1 MERRFDVLVIGG
13 GMGGASAGY
22 ELSRDG
28 RVAVLEREDHLA
40 FHSTG
45 RSAAILMETY
55 GNATIRALT
64 RASRAFLE
72 SPPAGF
78 AAEPLQAPRGT
89 LVVGE
94 PGDAAGLRARLAELE
109 DLVPGVEWLAGGE
122 LGRLV
127 PCLLPGRWAGA
138 LHEPGAVDLDV
149 NELLQGFVRGL
160 RSRGGEVH
168 AGAGVTGIARA
179 GGVWTVTTTA
189 GVFQAPLL
197 VNAAGAWAD
206 AVGRL
211 AGARPIGLV
220 PMRRTAITFDAGLDP
235 SPWPFVIDAQETFYF
250 KPESRRVLVSPCDE
264 TPVEPCNA
272 APDDYD
278 VAVAVDQLQRATTL
292 EVRHVAARWA
302 GLRSFVA
309 DRTPVV
315 GPDPEVEGLA
325 WLAAQGGYGIQ
336 TAPALAR
343 LCRALALGQGVPPD
357 LAALGLQAA
366 AVLPGRP
373 GLHPPPGPPPA

>member
-40 FHSTG
+40 VHSTG

-72 SPPAGF
+72 APPAGF
-78 AAEPLQAPRGT
+78 TEEPLQTPRGT
-89 LVVGE
+89 LVVAE
-94 PGDAAGLRARLAELE
+94 PGDVAGLRARLAEVSR
-109 DLVPGVEWLAGGE
+109 LVPGLAWVEGEALA
-122 LGRLV
+122 RLV
-127 PCLLPGRWAGA
+127 PCLAPGRWAGA

-160 RSRGGEVH
+160 RARGGEVH
-168 AGAGVTGIARA
+168 TGAEVLALARS
-179 GGVWTVTTTA
+179 GGVWTATTA
-189 GVFQAPLL
+189 AGTFQAPLL

-206 AVGRL
+206 AVARL

-250 KPESRRVLVSPCDE
+250 KPESRRLLVSPCDE
-264 TPVEPCNA
+264 TPVEPGNA

-292 EVRHVAARWA
+292 EVRHITSRWA

-315 GPDPEVEGLA
+315 GPDPEVEGLT

-343 LCRALALGQGVPPD
+343 LCRSLALGQGVPGD
-357 LAALGLQAA
+357 LAALGLEAA
-366 AVLPGRP
+366 AVGPGRP
-373 GLHPPPGPPPA
+373 GLHPA

>member
-1 MERRFDVLVIGG
+1 MERFDVLVIGG

-28 RVAVLEREDHLA
+28 RVAVLEKEDHLA
-40 FHSTG
+40 VHSTG

-55 GNATIRALT
+55 GNAAIRALT

-72 SPPAGF
+72 APPAGF
-78 AAEPLQAPRGT
+78 TEEPLQTPRGT

-94 PGDAAGLRARLAELE
+94 PGDVAGLKDRLAEIE
-109 DLVPGVEWLAGGE
+109 GRVPGVAWLEGDE
-122 LGRLV
+122 LSRLV

-160 RSRGGEVH
+160 RARGGAVRTGAEVL
-168 AGAGVTGIARA
+168 GLARE
-179 GGVWTVTTTA
+179 GGLWTVTTAA
-189 GVFQAPLL
+189 GTFQAPLL

-220 PMRRTAITFDAGLDP
+220 PMRRTAITFDAALDP

-250 KPESRRVLVSPCDE
+250 KPESRRLLVSPCDE

-278 VAVAVDQLQRATTL
+278 VAVAVDLLQRATTL
-292 EVRHVAARWA
+292 EVRHIASRWA

-315 GPDPEVEGLA
+315 GPDPEVEGLV

-343 LCRALALGQGVPPD
+343 LCRALTLGQGVPAD
-357 LAALGLQAA
+357 LAALGLEEAA
-366 AVLPGRP
+366 IRPGRP
-373 GLHPPPGPPPA
+373 GLHPAAGPGAA

>member
-1 MERRFDVLVIGG
+1 VDLRFDVLVIGG

-22 ELSRDG
+22 ELSREG

-55 GNATIRALT
+55 GNAAIRALT
-64 RASRAFLE
+64 RASRGFLE
-72 SPPAGF
+72 GPPDGF
-78 AAEPLQAPRGT
+78 TEEPLEAPRGT

-94 PGDAAGLRARLAELE
+94 PGDVAGLRARLAEIE
-109 DLVPGVEWLAGGE
+109 GLVPGVEWLAGEE
-122 LGRLV
+122 LRRLV
-127 PCLLPGRWAGA
+127 PCLLPGRWAGGI
-138 LHEPGAVDLDV
+138 HEPGAVDLDV
-149 NELLQGFVRGL
+149 NELLQGFLRGL
-160 RSRGGEVH
+160 RARGGVVHTGAEVT
-168 AGAGVTGIARA
+168 AIARA
-179 GGVWTVTTTA
+179 GGLWTVTTGA
-189 GVFQAPLL
+189 GTFQAPLL

-206 AVGRL
+206 VVGRL

-235 SPWPFVIDAQETFYF
+235 SPWPLVIDAQETFYF
-250 KPESRRVLVSPCDE
+250 KPESRRLLVSPCDE
-264 TPVEPCNA
+264 TPVEPGNA

-292 EVRHVAARWA
+292 EVRTIASRWA

-315 GPDPEVEGLA
+315 GPDPEVEGLV
-325 WLAAQGGYGIQ
+325 WLAGQGGYGIQ

-343 LCRALALGQGVPPD
+343 LCRSLALGQGVPAD
-357 LAALGLQAA
+357 LAALGLEAA

-373 GLHPPPGPPPA
+373 GLQPA